1 GELDTV
7 EVVLRHDHLF
17 AVGKPVERVDELLAP
32 LGGEQVG
39 SRDRTPAVGELVC
52 VRVGITVAATAVEA
66 DEHGHRLS
74 GVAGTLAGLAG
85 NPVAGADRVD
95 DRSADAGHR
104 VGLESNAAGRVVAL
118 PRLGET

>member
-1 GELDTV
+1 MWHECATPPCGWRLLRDGGCVGGVEALAQHAQRAAVKLGDAGLGDAELPSDRGELDTV

-52 VRVGITVAATAVEA
+52 VRGGITVAATAVEA
-66 DEHGHRLS
+66 D
-74 GVAGTLAGLAG
+74 
-85 NPVAGADRVD
+85 
-95 DRSADAGHR
+95 
-104 VGLESNAAGRVVAL
+104 
-118 PRLGET
+118 